1 MNELGRI
8 ADQLK
13 RAYEGPAWS
22 GPSVLDTLKDV
33 TAAEAAARP
42 IQNAH
47 TIWEIVH
54 HIRAWED
61 VVTRRL
67 QGESYREYAG
77 SEDWPPVTDTTEVAW
92 QAALDQLRSSNH
104 TLREAINGFEQMRL
118 SGLVP
123 GADYSFYVL
132 MQGAVQ
138 HDLYHAGQIGLLKKA
153 HAAHSQQKTSS
164 T

>member
-1 MNELGRI
+1 VNETGRI

-22 GPSVLDTLKDV
+22 GPSLLEVIQDV

-42 IQNAH
+42 IPNAH
-47 TIWEIVH
+47 SIWEIVH

-67 QGESYREYAG
+67 RGEPVREYSGA
-77 SEDWPPVTDTTEVAW
+77 EDWPPVMETAEAAW
-92 QAALDQLRSSNH
+92 RAALDQLKSSNH
-104 TLREAINGFEQMRL
+104 TLRETMNGFEQMRL
-118 SGLVP
+118 SNLVP

-153 HAAHSQQKTSS
+153 HAAHVKSGN
-164 T
+164 

>member
-8 ADQLK
+8 ADQPK

-22 GPSVLDTLKDV
+22 GPSLLEVLKDV
-33 TAAEAAARP
+33 TAAEASARP
-42 IQNAH
+42 IPNAH

-54 HIRAWED
+54 HIRVWED

-67 QGESYREYAG
+67 QGEVVREYSGA
-77 SEDWPPVTDTTEVAW
+77 EDWPPVTEASDAAW
-92 QAALDQLRSSNH
+92 QIALDQLKASNH
-104 TLREAINGFEQMRL
+104 NLRQVINGFEQMRL

-123 GADYSFYVL
+123 GADYSFYIL

-153 HAAHSQQKTSS
+153 HASHTQLKP
-164 T
+164 